1 MVSVR
6 APVSLRVLSYGGEI
20 PQLVAQYC
28 FFASLGSIRF
38 RIFHLAWSTYRAKTT
53 FVAGWRMQRADRL
66 ICFVWVQDG
75 GICCVISCEFD
86 GKRAIK
92 AKFVSQS
99 RPASCSTYRNNFLQ
113 HTTNIF
119 VARQI
124 YHARWKTR
132 KIDLKKKQCFAAD
145 GGFLCLAFCRLYT
158 CAKQ

>member
-1 MVSVR
+1 MVVKFLNLSR
-6 APVSLRVLSYGGEI
+6 NTVSLQVLGRSGFAFFTLRDQRIAQKPHLLRVEE
-20 PQLVAQYC
+20 
-28 FFASLGSIRF
+28 
-38 RIFHLAWSTYRAKTT
+38 
-53 FVAGWRMQRADRL
+53 MQRADRL

-99 RPASCSTYRNNFLQ
+99 RPASCPTYRNNFLQ

-119 VARQI
+119 VAQQI
-124 YHARWKTR
+124 HHARRQTR
-132 KIDLKKKQCFAAD
+132 NIDLKKKQCFATG
-145 GGFLCLAFCRLYT
+145 GGFLCLAFCRLHT